1 MDTNNMDHGASER
14 GGAGAAASE
23 QCGEAAANEQ
33 GGEAAAGCCQ
43 GGITPLL
50 FLRSYSKWT
59 LGL

>member
-43 GGITPLL
+43 GGIRAPVRRGRQTVRGVE
-50 FLRSYSKWT
+50 F
-59 LGL
+59 